1 MRIRVQIA
9 AAVVTSLVAGLAS
22 LAGVMVVARQ
32 SDGAGEAQRRAQ
44 VTAHEVAGLLTL
56 TQEYA
61 RHAEP
66 RAAQQWHQRHAI
78 IVQTLGEGR
87 VGAIDS
93 VAFTELGQVVT
104 ALPPLFH
111 NLESLPSAADGF
123 AARRKEMLVDQLLTS
138 TQAMSDFA
146 YQWFLDASEV
156 KARADEQ
163 FRIVAFFVPGVL
175 LVFICG
181 VALLVR
187 QRVLV
192 PLTRLDAA
200 ARALGA
206 GDMGHRIGST
216 ERNELGDLARQFD
229 AMSAALTESRERL
242 QRSEQ
247 QLRAITD
254 NVPALIAYVNREQRY
269 EFANQRYLDW
279 WHTDPASMVGR
290 HMREMLPPEIYEA
303 KVRGRIE
310 EALSGRRVQWS
321 SPSHRSGSERHYQVD
336 YIPDVAPDGSV
347 RGCYAMVVDITER
360 HEAEKRL
367 AASEQ
372 RLLDLLNSI
381 PAMVGYFDM
390 EERCQY
396 ANDAGLKSN
405 GLERSQIPGL
415 SLRAALGDANYA
427 QHEPYVREVLQGR
440 RARFQGKLPFQG
452 RTAYFQA
459 HLIPDRLDGGAQR
472 GFYVMT
478 FDVTAMKEAQF
489 EQAKVEGRLRAIT
502 DNLPVLISY
511 IDQDQRYRFVNRTF
525 REWMGI
531 DPAAALGRH
540 KSELMPGTTYEQ
552 RVPYLQR
559 ALAGER
565 VTFELETELLGVTR
579 YLQSTYIPDI
589 QPDGRVVGVY
599 MLSTDVSALKKVE
612 LQLSELVR
620 VDTLTG
626 LANRYQ
632 FNEVLPMA
640 LRRGE
645 RARTGVALMFLDI
658 DHFKQINDTH
668 GHLVGDQVLQQFAE
682 RLRQCVRT
690 TDTVARLAGD
700 EFMVLLE
707 GLGSEAEP
715 ELVAQKILDTMAT
728 PLVLDGG
735 ERLLLGTSVGVA
747 YCAPGKSLLSVVEL
761 MAHADKAL
769 YVAKRAGRNTYRF
782 AQEMA

>member
-9 AAVVTSLVAGLAS
+9 AAVAVSLLAGLAS

-32 SDGAGEAQRRAQ
+32 SDAAGEAQRRAQ

-61 RHAEP
+61 RYAEP
-66 RAAQQWHQRHAI
+66 RAAQQWHQRHAT

-87 VGAIDS
+87 AGSIQG

-104 ALPPLFH
+104 ALPLLFQK
-111 NLESLPSAADGF
+111 LESLPPGADGF

-146 YQWFLDASEV
+146 YQWFLDASQV

-175 LVFICG
+175 LVFLCG

-206 GDMGHRIGST
+206 GEMGHRIGST

-229 AMSAALTESRERL
+229 SMSGALAESRERL

-247 QLRAITD
+247 QLRA
-254 NVPALIAYVNREQRY
+254 V
-269 EFANQRYLDW
+269 
-279 WHTDPASMVGR
+279 
-290 HMREMLPPEIYEA
+290 
-303 KVRGRIE
+303 
-310 EALSGRRVQWS
+310 
-321 SPSHRSGSERHYQVD
+321 
-336 YIPDVAPDGSV
+336 
-347 RGCYAMVVDITER
+347 
-360 HEAEKRL
+360 
-367 AASEQ
+367 
-372 RLLDLLNSI
+372 
-381 PAMVGYFDM
+381 
-390 EERCQY
+390 
-396 ANDAGLKSN
+396 
-405 GLERSQIPGL
+405 
-415 SLRAALGDANYA
+415 
-427 QHEPYVREVLQGR
+427 
-440 RARFQGKLPFQG
+440 
-452 RTAYFQA
+452 
-459 HLIPDRLDGGAQR
+459 
-472 GFYVMT
+472 
-478 FDVTAMKEAQF
+478 
-489 EQAKVEGRLRAIT
+489 T

-540 KSELMPGTTYEQ
+540 KAELMPGAPYGQ
-552 RVPYLQR
+552 RMPYLER

-579 YLQSTYIPDI
+579 YLQSTYVPDI

-645 RARTGVALMFLDI
+645 RAGTGVALMFLDV

-682 RLRQCVRT
+682 RLRQCVRA

-700 EFMVLLE
+700 EFLVLLE
-707 GLGSEAEP
+707 GLRSEAEP
-715 ELVAQKILDTMAT
+715 ELVAQKILAAMAA

-735 ERLLLGTSVGVA
+735 ERLQLGTSVGVA
-747 YCAPGKSLLSVVEL
+747 YCAPGKSLLSVAEL

-769 YVAKRAGRNTYRF
+769 YVAKRSGRNTYRF
-782 AQEMA
+782 AQELA

>member
-22 LAGVMVVARQ
+22 LAVVMVAARQ
-32 SDGAGEAQRRAQ
+32 SDAAGEAQRRAQ
-44 VTAHEVAGLLTL
+44 VTAHQVAGLLTL

-61 RHAEP
+61 RYAEP
-66 RAAQQWHQRHAI
+66 RAAQQWHQRHAT
-78 IVQTLGEGR
+78 IVQTLGDGR
-87 VGAIDS
+87 AGSIDS

-247 QLRAITD
+247 QLRAVTD
-254 NVPALIAYVNREQRY
+254 NMPALIAYVNREQRY

-290 HMREMLPPEIYEA
+290 HMREMLSPEVYEG
-303 KVRGRIE
+303 KVRARIE
-310 EALSGRRVQWS
+310 EALAGRRVQWS
-321 SPSHRSGSERHYQVD
+321 SSSRRSGSERYYQID
-336 YIPDVAPDGSV
+336 YIPDVAADGSV
-347 RGCYAMVVDITER
+347 RGCYAMMVDITER
-360 HEAEKRL
+360 HEAETRL

-415 SLRAALGDANYA
+415 SLRAVLGDANYA
-427 QHEPYVREVLQGR
+427 QHEPYVHEVLQGR

-459 HLIPDRLDGGAQR
+459 HLIPDRIDGGAQR

-489 EQAKVEGRLRAIT
+489 EQARVEGRLRAIA

-540 KSELMPGTTYEQ
+540 KSELMPGTPYEQ
-552 RVPYLQR
+552 RVPYLRR

-612 LQLSELVR
+612 MQLSELVR

-645 RARTGVALMFLDI
+645 RAGTGVALMFLDV

-707 GLGSEAEP
+707 GLGSETEP
-715 ELVAQKILDTMAT
+715 ELVAQKILDTMAA

-735 ERLLLGTSVGVA
+735 ERLQLGTSVGVA